1 MAGIQVPVPISE
13 GGRILVA
20 QILQTIKGYC
30 EHLYTNK
37 VEHFNEMDKFHE
49 KSKLTNWCEKKQNL
63 NSCTSVNKI

>member
-13 GGRILVA
+13 SERILVS

-37 VEHFNEMDKFHE
+37 VEQFNEMDKFEE
-49 KSKLTNWCEKKQNL
+49 KSKLTNWYEKK
-63 NSCTSVNKI
+63 